1 MHAGSGRVYGYARVS
16 SNTQN
21 LNRQIDGLVAF
32 GVDRN
37 RVICDKASGKSIR
50 REGYLRLKAR
60 LHSGDTLV
68 LPSLDRLG
76 RNYDEVV
83 EEWRELTKDIGVQIV
98 VLDMPLLETCEGT
111 NSLTG
116 RFLADVVLQLLS
128 YIAQIERESIHQ
140 RQLEGI
146 AAAKARGVVFGRPRI
161 KKPKSWTK
169 VRTAYESGGLTRIE
183 AARMLGVSASTFDAW
198 RKAEPWPGAHI
209 EIARMN

>member
-1 MHAGSGRVYGYARVS
+1 M
-16 SNTQN
+16 
-21 LNRQIDGLVAF
+21 RQGE
-32 GVDRN
+32 R
-37 RVICDKASGKSIR
+37 KSLR

-60 LHSGDTLV
+60 LRSGDTLV

-76 RNYDEVV
+76 RNYDEVI

-98 VLDMPLLETCEGT
+98 VLDMPLLDTCEGA

-128 YIAQIERESIHQ
+128 YIAQIERESIH
-140 RQLEGI
+140 

-198 RKAEPWPGAHI
+198 RKAEP
-209 EIARMN
+209 